1 MNAEQLLTTRFAK
14 KIWNPF
20 VRAVKE
26 YRLIREGD
34 RIAVC
39 VSGGKDSAL
48 LSVLMRMLQAHS
60 DIPFE
65 VCFLSMNPGYSPERR
80 AVIEHGLEE
89 LGIVPYCYETKLF
102 DTVARQS
109 KNPCFLCARLRRGSL
124 YAKAQELGCNKIAL
138 GHHFDDVTETILMSV
153 LYGGQVQTMKPKLYA
168 EHYEGVQ
175 VIRPMYLV
183 RERDVIAWRDAC
195 GLTFPGC
202 SCSFAEKAEQEALS
216 SSKRQE
222 IKLLL
227 AQLEQINPQIPKN
240 VFNSV
245 KNIDLDDVL
254 GWHRGEWKQT
264 FLDGYED
271 GKTV

>member
-20 VRAVKE
+20 VKAITE
-26 YRLIREGD
+26 YRLIIPGD

-48 LSVLMRMLQAHS
+48 LAVLMRMLKQRLDWNA
-60 DIPFE
+60 E
-65 VCFLSMNPGYSPERR
+65 VQFVSMDPGYSIERR
-80 AVIEHGLEE
+80 AVIDRGLDR
-89 LGIVPYCYETKLF
+89 LGIQPYWYQTRLF
-102 DTVARQS
+102 DTVAQQV
-109 KNPCFLCARLRRGSL
+109 KNPCFACARLRRGSL
-124 YAKAQELGCNKIAL
+124 YRKAQELKCNKIAL
-138 GHHFDDVTETILMSV
+138 GHHFDDVIETILMSM
-153 LYGGQVQTMKPKLYA
+153 LYGGQVQTMKPKLHA

-183 RERDVIAWRDAC
+183 RERDIIAWRETC
-195 GLTFPGC
+195 GLEFPGC
-202 SCSFAEKAEQEALS
+202 SCAFAEKAEQEART

-222 IKLLL
+222 IKQLL
-227 AQLEQINPQIPKN
+227 AKLEQINPQIPKN

-254 GWHRGEWKQT
+254 GWHRGDWKQS

-271 GKTV
+271 

>member
-20 VRAVKE
+20 VKAVKE
-26 YRLIREGD
+26 YRLVNEGD

-48 LSVLMRMLQAHS
+48 LSVLMRMLQLHS
-60 DIPFE
+60 E
-65 VCFLSMNPGYSPERR
+65 VCFEILFLSMDPGYSPERR
-80 AVIEHGLEE
+80 QMIERGLTS
-89 LGIVPYCYETKLF
+89 LGVQPYRYETKLF
-102 DTVARQS
+102 DTVAQQD

-124 YAKAQELGCNKIAL
+124 YKKAQELGCNKIAL
-138 GHHFDDVTETILMSV
+138 GHHFDDVIETILMSM
-153 LYGGQVQTMKPKLYA
+153 LYGGQVQTMKPKLHA
-168 EHYEGVQ
+168 AHYEGVQ
-175 VIRPMYLV
+175 VIRPLYLV

-195 GLTFPGC
+195 GLEFPGC
-202 SCSFAEKAEQEALS
+202 SCAFAAKAEQEAQS

-222 IKLLL
+222 IKRLL
-227 AQLEQINPQIPKN
+227 ADLERINPQISKN

-264 FLDGYED
+264 FLDGYQD
-271 GKTV
+271 